1 MSANEEPR
9 GDVSNS
15 VAAETPVVSGTPSR
29 IIEYFPPTL
38 AARDCQYSGFSYSKG
53 SVVKQADGLYRCTG
67 DEDGSWEKV
76 KK

>member
-1 MSANEEPR
+1 MSANEQRVE
-9 GDVSNS
+9 DVSNL
-15 VAAETPVVSGTPSR
+15 VAAEAPVVSGTPSR
-29 IIEYFPPTL
+29 IIEYFPPSGTG
-38 AARDCQYSGFSYSKG
+38 RDCKYANTSYSKG